1 MFDILVF
8 LFENYFHAGAYPD
21 QATLSKRLSAAGFDS
36 RDISQALTWLSGLER
51 VGKNGDRSSSF
62 ASKGFRYYT
71 EPELCALSAEA
82 RGFLLFLESAGVIS
96 LLQRELII
104 ERVVA
109 LEESAVDLDKVKLIV
124 LMVLWNQNETLD
136 TLVLEELISP
146 VQERYLQ

>member
-51 VGKNGDRSSSF
+51 IGKSSSRSNF
-62 ASKGFRYYT
+62 IPSKGFRFYT
-71 EPELCALSAEA
+71 EPELSSLTAEA

-96 LLQRELII
+96 ELQRELII

-109 LEESAVDLDKVKLIV
+109 LDEPAVDLDKVKLIV
-124 LMVLWNQNETLD
+124 LMVLWNQNEALD
-136 TLVLEELISP
+136 SLVLEELISP
-146 VQERYLQ
+146 NQERYLQ

>member
-21 QATLSKRLSAAGFDS
+21 QETLSKRLSAAGFDS
-36 RDISQALTWLSGLER
+36 RDISHALTWLSGLER
-51 VGKNGDRSSSF
+51 VGSSGTRYNSVP
-62 ASKGFRYYT
+62 SKGFRFYT
-71 EPELCALSAEA
+71 DPELITLTAEA

-109 LEESAVDLDKVKLIV
+109 LDEPAVDLDKVKLIV
-124 LMVLWNQNETLD
+124 LMVLWNQNETVD
-136 TLVLEELISP
+136 SLVLEELISP
-146 VQERYLQ
+146 NQERYLQ